1 MPVIKVEHLTKDF
14 GSGRGIFDVNLEVN
28 EGEVLGFLGP
38 NGAGKT
44 TTIRHLLGFTKPDK
58 GNSYIF
64 DKDTKKH
71 HSQMLKDV
79 GYLPGEVALPE
90 ALTGIQFL
98 DMMAEMKQLKD
109 NKKRDDLLERFE
121 LNPNQS
127 TKRMSIGEKRKLAV
141 VAAFMHDPQVLI
153 LDEPT
158 SGLDPIMQDQFI
170 RFMLNEKSRGKTILL
185 SSHIFSEVDALSDR
199 ISIIKEGKIISNFKT
214 EEIRNTKRKT
224 FEIYFKNSSDIKE
237 FEKKCNYEVVEMNL
251 PMKQLVINLE
261 KEELNNL
268 ISILRSYDLSSFL
281 ERPFT
286 LESYF
291 MHFYKSGKSFGG
303 IKNG

>member
-71 HSQMLKDV
+71 HSQILKDV

-98 DMMAEMKQLKD
+98 DIMAEMKQLKD

>member
-71 HSQMLKDV
+71 HSQILKDV

>member
-71 HSQMLKDV
+71 HSQILKDV

-268 ISILRSYDLSSFL
+268 GHL
-281 ERPFT
+281 
-286 LESYF
+286 
-291 MHFYKSGKSFGG
+291 
-303 IKNG
+303 

>member
-71 HSQMLKDV
+71 HSQILKDV

-268 ISILRSYDLSSFL
+268 ISILWSYDLSSFL

>member
-1 MPVIKVEHLTKDF
+1 MPVIKIEHLTKDF

-44 TTIRHLLGFTKPDK
+44 TTIRHILGFTKPDK

-71 HSQMLKDV
+71 HSQILKDV

>member
-1 MPVIKVEHLTKDF
+1 MPVIKIEHLTKDF

-71 HSQMLKDV
+71 HSQILKDV